1 LEQEITSKL
10 NANNSRV
17 IETKLKDYYGVTEH
31 NQTNLRE
38 SDYNEANTIGNA
50 LEFLAGLESQ
60 KNEATMVNEFG
71 SKCTIFKPSYT
82 KKEDRSA

>member
-10 NANNSRV
+10 NANKSRV
-17 IETKLKDYYGVTEH
+17 IETKLKDYYGVTEQ

-50 LEFLAGLESQ
+50 LEF
-60 KNEATMVNEFG
+60 
-71 SKCTIFKPSYT
+71 
-82 KKEDRSA
+82 